1 MFSKCVVLSGC
12 GIFNRRQHFYHLFD
26 VPVFQGEQ
34 LSQPPVVIGEP
45 HGHHLVPGV
54 LDGPS
59 PSSRVG
65 LMLDSRGGLVGV
77 LVAAGREGRGGLV
90 GVVAAGR
97 SPPVVRRSA
106 GVKAGPDRRRVV
118 GLLAAAG
125 SVPEHQAAA

>member
-1 MFSKCVVLSGC
+1 MALRGC
-12 GIFNRRQHFYHLFD
+12 GIFNRRQNFYHLFD

-45 HGHHLVPGV
+45 HGYHLVPGV
-54 LDGPS
+54 LDGPG
-59 PSSRVG
+59 PSRVVG

-97 SPPVVRRSA
+97 CPPVVRRSA
-106 GVKAGPDRRRVV
+106 GVKAGPAGFIFGHFFVVSWPLLHTSTMSQRR
-118 GLLAAAG
+118 
-125 SVPEHQAAA
+125 